1 MPRNFILLMILFLS
15 TISSCEDSKLQMEY
29 KNFND
34 RWSSKEK
41 AVFKINPISK
51 QEVNLFIYIRNDYRY
66 PFSNLFLIA
75 SLKEDNNILTRDTL
89 EFEMADTKGN
99 WLGSGFMELKESK
112 LWWKENF
119 EIPDEKKLTA
129 EIEHAVRFNG
139 DESEIDGLEGI
150 VGVGLALEAISK

>member
-1 MPRNFILLMILFLS
+1 
-15 TISSCEDSKLQMEY
+15 MEY

-34 RWSSKEK
+34 RWPSKEK

-51 QEVNLFIYIRNDYRY
+51 QEVNLIIYIRNDYRY

-112 LWWKENF
+112 FWWKENF

-139 DESEIDGLEGI
+139 DKFGIDRLDGI

>member
-1 MPRNFILLMILFLS
+1 MSRNLILLMILFLS
-15 TISSCEDSKLQMEY
+15 ITSSCEDSKLQMEF
-29 KNFND
+29 KNFNES
-34 RWSSKEK
+34 WSSEEK
-41 AVFKINPISK
+41 VVFNINPISK
-51 QEVNLFIYIRNDYRY
+51 QDVNLFIYIRNDYRY

-75 SLKEDNNILTRDTL
+75 SLREDNNILTRDTL

-112 LWWKENF
+112 LWWKEKF

-139 DESEIDGLEGI
+139 DEIGIDRLEGI
-150 VGVGLALEAISK
+150 VGVGFALEAISK

>member
-1 MPRNFILLMILFLS
+1 
-15 TISSCEDSKLQMEY
+15 MEY

-34 RWSSKEK
+34 RWPSKEK

-51 QEVNLFIYIRNDYRY
+51 QELNLIIYIRNDYRY

-75 SLKEDNNILTRDTL
+75 TLKEDNNILTRDTL

-139 DESEIDGLEGI
+139 VEDGIDGLEGI